1 MTLIRKLFGS
11 PVPRSTRKTRLGV
24 QCLEGREVPAGVV
37 TASLSPTGLLT
48 LTGDDA
54 ANSVSVTVT
63 PTVVILSPDPSTA
76 IDVLGTAAPAAPG
89 ISIGLGGTVT
99 SLRATLNGGD
109 DTLAIPPVADLTLPG
124 SVTIDLGDGNNQLAL
139 GTSGKIDL
147 GSLTVRAGDGS
158 DNITLSGGGGTG
170 SRVVGAATIA
180 LGDGDSTV
188 NVSAIDF
195 PGPAGVRLTAGE
207 GDDHMDLESIHA
219 AGPLAV
225 AAGNGLLALKVGLS
239 TTGPVSVTG
248 TQEQFELTQTTVT
261 GGLTVRGQTGTLPEP
276 IAVDATLSAATVSGP
291 VHLTGTAR
299 GAAVLATVIGDFT
312 VGGLTLR
319 SAGPSVLDVQPGV
332 KLSTAGD
339 VRVTGFSGAALELQ
353 QAELDARNLTV
364 SSSDLEA
371 NFVQTRGA
379 AVNRSQL
386 NLTGALTVR
395 SPSQA
400 AVEITDGTA
409 AVGGNLTV
417 AGSGVSASLVAS
429 GKSLSVGGN
438 LTVTAPTGFNSNIDL
453 QATEVHGNLTMTGGP
468 GNDRLTTDLATRFD
482 RDVTLTLGGG
492 LNAAVVQGSVGRNLT
507 ITTGAGT
514 DLIDLVR
521 LQVAG
526 ATRIVTGGGADS
538 LSINDGVIFSGTFF
552 TDLGAGDDSIIVAAG
567 TAATSPVTFQKT
579 ATIRGGTGNDSLTLG
594 KSIDS
599 GGSTG
604 TVAVFQAGG
613 TVDGGT
619 GLNLFDGLTPDQS
632 PSQFT
637 GLSAGNFLHWTDPNP

>member
-1 MTLIRKLFGS
+1 MTFIRKLFGS
-11 PVPRSTRKTRLGV
+11 PVPRSARKTCLWV
-24 QCLEGREVPAGVV
+24 QSLEGREVPAGVV

-54 ANSVSVTVT
+54 ANSIAIVVT
-63 PTVVILSPDPSTA
+63 PTAVILTPDLSTS
-76 IDVLGTAAPAAPG
+76 IDDLGTAGPGAPG
-89 ISIGLGGTVT
+89 ASVTIGGAVT

-109 DTLAIPPVADLTLPG
+109 DTLGIPTTADLTLPG
-124 SVTIDLGDGNNQLAL
+124 SVTVDLGDGNNVLSL
-139 GTSGKIDL
+139 DTSGKIDL
-147 GSLTVRAGDGS
+147 GSLTVRAGDGLDS
-158 DNITLSGGGGTG
+158 IGLSGGGGMG

-180 LGDGDSTV
+180 LGDGNSTV
-188 NVSAIDF
+188 NVTAVDF
-195 PGPAGVRLTAGE
+195 QGPSGVRLTAGE
-207 GDDHMDLESIHA
+207 GDDHIDLESIQTTGPVTV
-219 AGPLAV
+219 AG
-225 AAGNGLLALKVGLS
+225 GNGLLTLKVGLS
-239 TTGPVSVTG
+239 TTGPISVSG
-248 TQEQFELTQTTVT
+248 TQEQFQLTHSTVT
-261 GGLTVRGQTGTLPEP
+261 GGLTVRGVSGQLPEP
-276 IAVDATLSAATVSGP
+276 TAVDATLSSATVSGP

-299 GAAVLATVIGDFT
+299 GAAVLANVIGDFT

-319 SAGPSVLDVQPGV
+319 SAGPSVVDVQPGV

-339 VRVTGFSGAALELQ
+339 VLVTGFSGAGLQLQ

-386 NLTGALTVR
+386 NLTGALAVR

-409 AVGGNLTV
+409 TVGGNLTV
-417 AGSGVSASLVAS
+417 AGGGVSASMVAS

-438 LTVTAPTGFNSNIDL
+438 LTVTAPGGSDTGIDL
-453 QATEVHGNLTMTGGP
+453 QATEVRGNLTMTGGA
-468 GNDRLTTDLATRFD
+468 GDDRFSADPATRFD
-482 RDVTLTLGGG
+482 RDVTLSLGGG
-492 LNAAVVQGSVGRNLT
+492 LNVALLQGTVGRNLT

-579 ATIRGGTGNDSLTLG
+579 ATIRAGAGNDSLTLG
-594 KSIDS
+594 VAVDS
-599 GGSTG
+599 GGSPDTA
-604 TVAVFQAGG
+604 AVFQAGG

-637 GLSAGNFLHWTDPNP
+637 GLSADNFLHWTDPSP